1 MTKYAIADVK
11 ARWILD
17 SRANPTVETEVR
29 TEGGTVAVAAV
40 PSGASKGE
48 FEALEL
54 RDGGSAFHGL
64 GVKKA
69 VDNVNSIIGPKVKG
83 MDVREQKQIDDT
95 MIALDGTPNK
105 SKLGAN
111 AVLSV
116 SLAVARAAA
125 LAQGMQLHEWISKLY
140 DRKPLLPVPFSNV
153 LNGGEHAGN
162 DLSIQEFMVVPVGLK
177 TFHEAL
183 QAVSEIYVSLRSYV
197 TKRYGAVAKNVGDE
211 GGVAPPMGNTQEAL
225 SALESAIADAGY
237 SNGKEIRLAMDA
249 ASSTFFINGKYKIDG
264 RLLTKEELMD
274 YWKQVIAAHKIM
286 SIEDPFEQ
294 NDFETTAKFTAQV
307 KPVQVVGDD
316 IFVTQIARLKR
327 GIDAGACNA
336 LLLKVNQVGSLTE
349 AINAGLL
356 AIKSGYSVMVSHRS
370 GETTDDFIA
379 DLAVGLGTGQIK
391 TGAPARGERVAK
403 YNRLLKIEDDVGIPY
418 AGPSIASKS

>member
-1 MTKYAIADVK
+1 MPKYAIEDVK

-17 SRANPTVETEVR
+17 SRANPTIEARVKTE
-29 TEGGTVAVAAV
+29 EGIVAVAAV

-54 RDGGSAFHGL
+54 RDGGSAFHGM

-69 VDNVNSIIGPKVKG
+69 IDNVNSIIGPKIKG
-83 MDVREQKQIDDT
+83 MDVREQKGIDEA

-111 AVLSV
+111 AILSV

-125 LAQGMQLHEWISKLY
+125 LAQGVELHEWISKLY
-140 DRKPLLPVPFSNV
+140 GRKPLLPVPFSNV

-162 DLSIQEFMVVPVGLK
+162 DLSIQEFMIVPVGLN

-197 TKRYGAVAKNVGDE
+197 TKKYGAVAKNVGDE
-211 GGVAPPMGNTQEAL
+211 GGVAPPMGTTQEAL
-225 SALESAIADAGY
+225 SALENSIIDAGY
-237 SNGKEIRLAMDA
+237 SSGKEVRLALDA
-249 ASSTFFINGKYKIDG
+249 ASSTFFNNGKYRIDG
-264 RLLTKEELMD
+264 KLVTKDELME
-274 YWKQVIAAHKIM
+274 YWKKIIGEYKVI

-294 NDFETTAKFTAQV
+294 NDFESTAKFTKQV
-307 KPVQVVGDD
+307 KQVQVVGDD

-327 GIDAGACNA
+327 GIEVGACNA
-336 LLLKVNQVGSLTE
+336 LLLKVNQVGTVSE
-349 AINAGLL
+349 AVDAGLL
-356 AIKSGYSVMVSHRS
+356 AMRSGYSVMVSHRS

-403 YNRLLKIEDDVGIPY
+403 YNRLLKIEEDTGISY
-418 AGPSIASKS
+418 AGLSIAHKI

>member
-1 MTKYAIADVK
+1 MPKYAIEDVK

-17 SRANPTVETEVR
+17 SRANPTIEARVKIE
-29 TEGGTVAVAAV
+29 EGIVAVAAV

-54 RDGGSAFHGL
+54 RDGGSAFHGM

-69 VDNVNSIIGPKVKG
+69 IDNVNSIIGPKIKG
-83 MDVREQKQIDDT
+83 MDVREQKGIDEA

-111 AVLSV
+111 AILSV

-125 LAQGMQLHEWISKLY
+125 LAQGVELHEWISKLY
-140 DRKPLLPVPFSNV
+140 GRKPLLPVPFSNV

-162 DLSIQEFMVVPVGLK
+162 DLSIQEFMIVPVGLN

-197 TKRYGAVAKNVGDE
+197 TKKYGAVAKNVGDE
-211 GGVAPPMGNTQEAL
+211 GGVAPPMGTTQEAL
-225 SALESAIADAGY
+225 SALENSIIDAGY
-237 SNGKEIRLAMDA
+237 SSGKEVRLALDA
-249 ASSTFFINGKYKIDG
+249 ASSTFFNNGKYRIDG
-264 RLLTKEELMD
+264 KLLTKDELME
-274 YWKQVIAAHKIM
+274 YWKKIIGEYKVI

-294 NDFETTAKFTAQV
+294 NDFESTAKFTKQV
-307 KPVQVVGDD
+307 KQVQVVGDD

-327 GIDAGACNA
+327 GIEVGACNA
-336 LLLKVNQVGSLTE
+336 LLLKVNQVGTVSE
-349 AINAGLL
+349 AVDAGLL
-356 AIKSGYSVMVSHRS
+356 AMRSGYSVMVSHRS

-403 YNRLLKIEDDVGIPY
+403 YNRLLKIEEDTGISY
-418 AGPSIASKS
+418 AGLSIAHKI